1 MPKARFLRVT
11 RVQKLA
17 GTGAAAR
24 GDLVMIF
31 LFLAGC
37 GVGGILTS
45 QLSRPFEICA
55 VVFVS
60 CGLLYF
66 LTAGAYVGPRLIVVV
81 NLPVVRVAR
90 TVEVA
95 EILVHKVDM
104 TGKQSGSWWID
115 RVVLDCGPGRR
126 NVRFDVRPRSSQRAV
141 ARVALVCSN
150 LWRSD
155 ADPLRVS
162 MRYGGESRYGSPVRA
177 ALTVG
182 NPGASWNRVSPERD
196 SLTVR
201 QLGPD
206 EELGERFTDL
216 SGARADA
223 LAREIVTEF
232 DPNHRTWT
240 ELTRRRRAGERGLG
254 VEPAFLP
261 RMETVAAG
269 VLPHRGSVLAL
280 YQSLGLL
287 RIRHRVS
294 ARMLLFREPSIRR
307 VSGVLQERGLA
318 LALTRSTRMLP
329 DGSLH
334 LGREDITLVD
344 ENYLTRETMLTLK
357 KLAREYGWWTLLS
370 RRLRRTRPENLGL
383 LALFSALS
391 GDVGVSLVIVPLGVP
406 SSGVRLQ
413 ALGSGP
419 NLPLRIVC
427 ALVRIEAVRPI
438 W

>member
-1 MPKARFLRVT
+1 MTQVR
-11 RVQKLA
+11 KLA

-24 GDLVMIF
+24 GDLVTLF
-31 LFLAGC
+31 LFFAGC
-37 GVGGILTS
+37 GAGGILTS
-45 QLSRPFEICA
+45 QFSRAVEIGV

-60 CGLLYF
+60 CGLLYI
-66 LTAGAYVGPRLIVVV
+66 LTAGTYVGRHHIVVV
-81 NLPVVRVAR
+81 NLPVVRAVR
-90 TVEVA
+90 TAEVT
-95 EILVHKVDM
+95 EILVLRTNVTWIVH
-104 TGKQSGSWWID
+104 GSWWID
-115 RVVLDCGPGRR
+115 RIVLDCGPGRR
-126 NVRFDVRPRSSQRAV
+126 NVRFDVRPRASQRAV
-141 ARVALVCSN
+141 ARVALVCTN
-150 LWRSD
+150 LWRSE

-177 ALTVG
+177 VLTVG

-201 QLGPD
+201 QLNPD
-206 EELGERFTDL
+206 EELGEKFTDL
-216 SGARADA
+216 SDTRADA

-240 ELTRRRRAGERGLG
+240 ELTRRRRADERGLG
-254 VEPAFLP
+254 VEPALLP

-334 LGREDITLVD
+334 LGREDVTLLD

-391 GDVGVSLVIVPLGVP
+391 GDVGVSLVIVPLGIS
-406 SSGVRLQ
+406 SSGVRLR

-419 NLPLRIVC
+419 DLPLRIVC
-427 ALVRIEAVRPI
+427 ALVRIETVRSI